1 MNKTKFFSSLLV
13 GLLVTTGLFTSCKDY
28 DDDIKNLQAQIDQKS
43 LKTDLESLKSSLEA
57 KLATLE
63 STLNTKEAALKAE
76 IAKKAN
82 QTDLDALTTVVN
94 GKANQSALDA
104 EIAARVKA
112 IEDLTAEIAGI
123 KTKIATIEATLGT
136 KADQSALDALKLVVD
151 DKADKSALQAAYDE
165 LLAKIAENA
174 QGDQA
179 DEQALQN
186 AIATLTGKIDER
198 LTEAQVKAIVD
209 ESAAA
214 QTVALQALKSEIEG
228 KLESLGLTKADIEK
242 LTDVNNKIAAI
253 EDALKAFTGATTI
266 EEAKE
271 KMQELAEKVNENVA
285 AINILEA
292 FVKKQL
298 TSMVLMPSFYW
309 EGLEAIEVPFASA
322 LTYGIDDTDYKF
334 TYTVNNALGTT
345 TVKVKV
351 ADQMAFNA
359 KDNNGKASLIPTEHS
374 VSGDET
380 YGIWDKNGTLGGGRV
395 GKKNIDDTDAYY
407 LRGKLGN
414 KAKLDSVELSKGGIA
429 KYHYNPSTA
438 DLTGYEFSFFE
449 NDAEVYT
456 RADGNIVAKPRTDG
470 IKAENGTLTVPFD
483 VNGGKLLSMFKA
495 WAASKGTITDA
506 QGNGVGMAAN
516 GNVFG
521 YYPTNDNK
529 GTSFPLPF
537 IAAQMAKGDTIVTS
551 DYGVVVPAE
560 VEIIALADN
569 APLKMI
575 DGKETKFVFDGN
587 NVKDNNEIR
596 ANHLYESVGYDGIV
610 IPNTGVGDN
619 YGAITMPATHEI
631 VYNAK
636 VFDLTKFIE
645 THARY
650 TTYTKYGRNAADTKL
665 TAEELEAMGLHY
677 EYQLIDYWVGEETTS
692 QTAHLVRVN
701 KDGSAT
707 SSDEK
712 DGYFSVRSVD
722 AEGNTMVNEEAT
734 LETVGRE
741 PLIRVLLKT
750 EKGEIVRYG
759 YVKLRIA
766 KDAAQ
771 NMDVAINLG
780 EMWMNCGEEKKVTWA
795 QMENIILRQ
804 INMTKQDF
812 EKAYYLDVVGGFNYM
827 PHINVTGL
835 TPAETAGPLYTS
847 QWQARRFYL
856 KDASKKEYDEVP
868 GLTYDTFGDGDYA
881 KLTKATKDGGYGW
894 NNAINK
900 FGRVWYTPHDN
911 QTTTQNW
918 DQNTNVLVWN
928 LKDMVNSKN
937 TATGAGT
944 EYGSNMTAKAYEQM
958 ISILGATYNNKG
970 VNKDEFSTVVR
981 FVNKNNGTYIYVKL
995 YFEPEKVH
1003 FAYGDINNRVL
1014 DHWYDFKNGYA
1025 ENTADSIE
1033 VYANVPTPALNNNAP
1048 LTVNS
1053 FTKDLKE
1060 YWLNQEIIPTI
1071 YNKDKFSKFAENDIT
1086 FQFRLP
1092 KKGETTTGDK
1102 VDGMYV
1108 NSSTTDFKSG
1118 KIKTYP
1124 GGTETEVDGLYYWE
1138 VKGASGATYK
1148 LYLASGDGLTTVS
1161 AANVKAKA
1169 TSGNKIVA
1177 VKQGKMNQDEIVAT
1191 ITPQGVIKYNGYSTT
1206 TMHTPENVVAA
1217 TTSTPAGASFVAS
1230 SATTL
1235 TPTANVNSA
1244 ATDILNY
1251 MGMYDATGKLIKDD
1265 YLDGQTGAFAAYV
1278 EINVANEACYNPLM
1292 GKNFFNVR
1300 FLRPVNMW
1308 PAKTEWTD
1316 APNDTQIYPLWKLV
1330 YIRDWRQFPVVMLG
1344 AEQQFGEAAKPGTGE
1359 DGETYTGAITGGVN
1373 GVVTYQ
1379 YYNIANLYVN
1389 REEIRSDAYLN
1400 ADNRTILTDPAKI
1413 AALKKVGEI
1422 PALTGTNSATAEKW
1436 EFLKIWRGGNPNNLP
1451 GYEDIEPWADR
1462 YDAYLASQAQAA
1474 GAAATGLQE
1483 SGRPYD
1489 LLAYT
1494 NNSGVVK
1501 EFHIYVP
1508 VSLKYPWGSVT
1519 DWTQKVWA
1527 VITVKPTTGNE

>member
-13 GLLVTTGLFTSCKDY
+13 VALFATASVVTSCKDY
-28 DDDIKNLQAQIDQKS
+28 DDDIKNLQSQIDQKS
-43 LKTDLESLKSSLEA
+43 LKTDLESLKTSLETR
-57 KLATLE
+57 LATLE

-76 IAKKAN
+76 IEKKADK
-82 QTDLDALTTVVN
+82 TDLTAL
-94 GKANQSALDA
+94 AN
-104 EIAARVKA
+104 RVKA
-112 IEDLTAEIAGI
+112 VEDLTAEIAGI

-151 DKADKSALQAAYDE
+151 QKADKTALEAAYNE

-174 QGDQA
+174 QADQA
-179 DEQALQN
+179 DEQALQT
-186 AIATLTGKIDER
+186 AIATLTGKINER

-214 QTVALQALKSEIEG
+214 QTLALNAFKSEIEG

-242 LTDVNNKIAAI
+242 LTDVNNKIAAV

-271 KMQELAEKVNENVA
+271 KMQALAEEVNKNVA

-322 LTYGIDDTDYKF
+322 LTYGVWDKAYEF
-334 TYTVNNALGTT
+334 TYTVNGASGTE

-351 ADQMAFNA
+351 ANQMAFNA
-359 KDNNGKASLIPTEHS
+359 INKKKAVFLPTEHS
-374 VSGDET
+374 TAGDDT
-380 YGIWDKNGTLGGGRV
+380 YGIWDVNGTDGTNSLGLNGRV

-407 LRGKLGN
+407 LRGQLDGW
-414 KAKLDSVELSKGGIA
+414 KADPTKNEAFLDSVELSKGGIA

-483 VNGGKLLSMFKA
+483 VNGGKLLSMFQA

-506 QGNGVGMAAN
+506 QGNGVGMTAN
-516 GNVFG
+516 GTVFG
-521 YYPTNDNK
+521 QYTAGK
-529 GTSFPLPF
+529 SFPLPF

-569 APLKMI
+569 APLEKI
-575 DGKETKFVFDGN
+575 NGKDTKWTFDNGK
-587 NVKDNNEIR
+587 VKDNGVIR

-650 TTYTKYGRNAADTKL
+650 TTYTKYGRNATDTKL

-722 AEGNTMVNEEAT
+722 AEGKTMVNEEAT

-750 EKGEIVRYG
+750 EEGKIVRYG

-771 NMDVAINLG
+771 NMEVAINLG

-812 EKAYYLDVVGGFNYM
+812 EKNYYLDVLGGYQNM
-827 PHINVTGL
+827 PYVSPANM
-835 TPAETAGPLYTS
+835 TPVPQTNGTNDPSGALYTNN
-847 QWQARRFYL
+847 WQAKRFY
-856 KDASKKEYDEVP
+856 KDAKKGYI
-868 GLTYDTFGDGDYA
+868 A
-881 KLTKATKDGGYGW
+881 ATGSDALANLNTMTTADNW
-894 NNAINK
+894 

-911 QTTTQNW
+911 QTTPQNW

-928 LKDMVNSKN
+928 LMESDAAAPYAN
-937 TATGAGT
+937 A
-944 EYGSNMTAKAYEQM
+944 SNMTRAAYERM
-958 ISILGATYNNKG
+958 ITALGATYNNKG

-981 FVNKNNGTYIYVKL
+981 FVNKSNGTFIYVKL
-995 YFEPEKVH
+995 YFAPEKVH

-1014 DHWYDFKNGYA
+1014 DHWYDFANGYA

-1048 LTVNS
+1048 LTVTS
-1053 FTKDLKE
+1053 FKKDLKE
-1060 YWLNQEIIPTI
+1060 YWLQQQIIPTI
-1071 YNKDKFSKFAENDIT
+1071 YNQDKFTKFEENKIT

-1108 NSSTTDFKSG
+1108 NSSTTSFKTG
-1118 KIKTYP
+1118 NVDIYP
-1124 GGTETEVDGLYYWE
+1124 AGTKVTQSDLYYWE
-1138 VKGASGATYK
+1138 VKGASGTTYK
-1148 LYLASGDGLTTVS
+1148 LYLATGNE
-1161 AANVKAKA
+1161 AAATAAATIGVYGAKQV
-1169 TSGNKIVA
+1169 SGNQIVA
-1177 VKQGKMNQDEIVAT
+1177 VKTGKMTRDEIVAT
-1191 ITPQGVIKYNGYSTT
+1191 ITANGVIQYMGYQTT
-1206 TMHTPENVVAA
+1206 TPYTPENVV
-1217 TTSTPAGASFVAS
+1217 TASFVAS

-1235 TPTANVNSA
+1235 TPSENVNSA

-1316 APNDTQIYPLWKLV
+1316 APNDTQVYPLWKLV

-1422 PALTGTNSATAEKW
+1422 PALTGSNTGGTTGTW
-1436 EFLKIWRGGNPNNLP
+1436 EFLKIWRGYNPKD
-1451 GYEDIEPWADR
+1451 YAATADETFDER
-1462 YDAYLASQAQAA
+1462 YNAYLATAAQAA
-1474 GAAATGLQE
+1474 GATATGEKE

-1508 VSLKYPWGSVT
+1508 ISLKYPWGSVT
-1519 DWTQKVWA
+1519 DWTQNVWA

>member
-28 DDDIKNLQAQIDQKS
+28 DDDIKNLQQQIDQKS

-57 KLATLE
+57 RLATLE

-112 IEDLTAEIAGI
+112 VEDLTAEIAGI
-123 KTKIATIEATLGT
+123 KTKLATIEATLGT

-151 DKADKSALQAAYDE
+151 QKADKTALEAAYNE

-174 QGDQA
+174 QGDKA
-179 DEQALQN
+179 DEEALQT
-186 AIATLTGKIDER
+186 AIATLTGKINER

-214 QTVALQALKSEIEG
+214 QTLALEALKTEING

-298 TSMVLMPSFYW
+298 TSMVLMPAFYW

-322 LTYGIDDTDYKF
+322 MTYGIWNKAYEF

-359 KDNNGKASLIPTEHS
+359 TNKDKAVFLPTEHS
-374 VSGDET
+374 VNGDAT

-395 GKKNIDDTDAYY
+395 GGKNINDTVAWYLRSKLDGWNADPKKN
-407 LRGKLGN
+407 
-414 KAKLDSVELSKGGIA
+414 KALLDSVELSKGGIA

-438 DLTGYEFSFFE
+438 NLEGYEFSFFE

-456 RADGNIVAKPRTDG
+456 RAAGAIAATPRKDG
-470 IKAENGTLTVPFD
+470 ITAENGVLTVPFD
-483 VNGGKLLSMFKA
+483 VNGGTLLSMFQA
-495 WAASKGTITDA
+495 WAKSTGKITA
-506 QGNGVGMAAN
+506 EQGNGVGMAAN
-516 GNVFG
+516 GDVFG
-521 YYPTNDNK
+521 QYTAGK
-529 GTSFPLPF
+529 SFPLPF

-569 APLKMI
+569 DPLAVI
-575 DGKETKFVFDGN
+575 GGKDTKFSKVD
-587 NVKDNNEIR
+587 KDSIR
-596 ANHLYESVGYDGIV
+596 ANHLYESTGYNGIV
-610 IPNTGVGDN
+610 IPEGGVGNN

-631 VYNAK
+631 VYNQKA
-636 VFDLTKFIE
+636 FDLSKYIE

-650 TTYTKYGRNAADTKL
+650 TTYTKYGRNAKDTKL
-665 TAEELEAMGLHY
+665 TDEELVAMGLHY

-692 QTAHLVRVN
+692 QTKHLIRVD
-701 KDGSAT
+701 KDGNK
-707 SSDEK
+707 SDDVK
-712 DGYFSVRSVD
+712 SGYFSVRSVD
-722 AEGNTMVNEEAT
+722 AEGNTMADEEAT

-750 EKGEIVRYG
+750 EEGKIVRYG

-771 NMDVAINLG
+771 NMEVAINLG

-804 INMTKQDF
+804 INMTKEDF
-812 EKAYYLDVVGGFNYM
+812 EKAYYLDVLGNYTYM
-827 PHINVTGL
+827 PHINPGTG
-835 TPAETAGPLYTS
+835 ETAGKLYTAN
-847 QWQARRFYL
+847 WEAKRFY
-856 KDASKKEYDEVP
+856 KDAKKGYVLATGNDE
-868 GLTYDTFGDGDYA
+868 LAAADLANMTTD
-881 KLTKATKDGGYGW
+881 
-894 NNAINK
+894 NNW

-928 LKDMVNSKN
+928 LKDKNNSKN
-937 TATGAGT
+937 TGDNAGT
-944 EYGSNMTAKAYEQM
+944 EYGSNMTKAAYNQM
-958 ISILGATYNNKG
+958 IAALGATYNNKG

-981 FVNKNNGTYIYVKL
+981 FVNKSNGTFIYVKL
-995 YFEPEKVH
+995 YFAPEKVH

-1014 DHWYDFKNGYA
+1014 DHWYDFANGYA

-1033 VYANVPTPALNNNAP
+1033 VYANVPTPALNNNNP
-1048 LTVNS
+1048 LTVTS
-1053 FTKDLKE
+1053 FKKDLKE
-1060 YWLNQEIIPTI
+1060 YWLQQQIIPTI
-1071 YNKDKFSKFAENDIT
+1071 YNKDKFGKFAENVIT

-1124 GGTETEVDGLYYWE
+1124 AGDAVEIDGLYYWE
-1138 VKGASGATYK
+1138 VKGASGTTYK
-1148 LYLASGDGLTTVS
+1148 LYLVKGDLT
-1161 AANVKAKA
+1161 ADNVKPKA

-1177 VKQGKMNQDEIVAT
+1177 VKTGKMTQDEIVAT
-1191 ITPQGVIKYNGYSTT
+1191 ITANGVIEYMGYQTT
-1206 TMHTPENVVAA
+1206 TPYTPENVVAA
-1217 TTSTPAGASFVAS
+1217 SFATS

-1235 TPTANVNSA
+1235 TPSADVNSA

-1278 EINVANEACYNPLM
+1278 DIDVANELCYDPLM

-1330 YIRDWRQFPVVMLG
+1330 YIRDWRQFPVVMLD

-1359 DGETYTGAITGGVN
+1359 DGETYKGAITGGVN

-1413 AALKKVGEI
+1413 AALKKVGDI
-1422 PALTGTNSATAEKW
+1422 PALTGSNTGGTTGTW
-1436 EFLKIWRGGNPNNLP
+1436 EFLKIWRGNNPSNLP
-1451 GYEDIEPWADR
+1451 GFMDIEPWADR
-1462 YDAYLASQAQAA
+1462 YDAYLASAAQEA
-1474 GAAATGLQE
+1474 GAAATGLKE

>member
-28 DDDIKNLQAQIDQKS
+28 DDDIKNLQQQIDQKS
-43 LKTDLESLKSSLEA
+43 LKTDLESLKTSLETR
-57 KLATLE
+57 LATLE

-76 IAKKAN
+76 IEKKADK
-82 QTDLDALTTVVN
+82 TDLTAL
-94 GKANQSALDA
+94 AN
-104 EIAARVKA
+104 RVKA
-112 IEDLTAEIAGI
+112 VEDLTAEIAGI

-151 DKADKSALQAAYDE
+151 QKADKTALEAAYNE

-174 QGDQA
+174 QADQA
-179 DEQALQN
+179 DEQALQT
-186 AIATLTGKIDER
+186 AIATLTGKINER
-198 LTEAQVKAIVD
+198 LTEDQVKAIVT

-214 QTVALQALKSEIEG
+214 QTLALNAFKSEIEG

-271 KMQELAEKVNENVA
+271 KMQALAEEVNKNVA

-322 LTYGIDDTDYKF
+322 LTYGVWDKAYEF
-334 TYTVNNALGTT
+334 TYKVNGASGTE

-351 ADQMAFNA
+351 ANQMAFNA
-359 KDNNGKASLIPTEHS
+359 INKKKAVFLPTEHS
-374 VSGDET
+374 VTGDDT
-380 YGIWDKNGTLGGGRV
+380 YGIWDKDGVPSLSGRV

-407 LRGKLGN
+407 LRGKLDGW
-414 KAKLDSVELSKGGIA
+414 KADPKKNEAFLDSVELSKGGIA

-470 IKAENGTLTVPFD
+470 IKAENGVLTVPFD
-483 VNGGKLLSMFKA
+483 VNGGKLLSMFQT

-506 QGNGVGMAAN
+506 QGNGVGMTAD
-516 GNVFG
+516 GTVFG
-521 YYPTNDNK
+521 QYTAGK
-529 GTSFPLPF
+529 SFPLPF

-587 NVKDNNEIR
+587 NVKDNSVIR

-631 VYNAK
+631 VYNQK

-722 AEGNTMVNEEAT
+722 AEGKTMVNEEAT

-750 EKGEIVRYG
+750 EDGKIVRYG

-771 NMDVAINLG
+771 NMEVAINLG

-812 EKAYYLDVVGGFNYM
+812 EKNYYLDVLGGYQNM
-827 PHINVTGL
+827 PYV
-835 TPAETAGPLYTS
+835 TPANMTPVPQTNGTNDPSGALYTNN
-847 QWQARRFYL
+847 WQAKRFY
-856 KDASKKEYDEVP
+856 KDAKKGYIDAT
-868 GLTYDTFGDGDYA
+868 GSDALADLA
-881 KLTKATKDGGYGW
+881 KMTTD
-894 NNAINK
+894 NNW

-911 QTTTQNW
+911 QTTPQNW

-928 LKDMVNSKN
+928 LMES
-937 TATGAGT
+937 GAADPYT
-944 EYGSNMTAKAYEQM
+944 NASNMTRAAYERM
-958 ISILGATYNNKG
+958 ITALGATYNNKG

-981 FVNKNNGTYIYVKL
+981 FVNKSNGTFIYVKL
-995 YFEPEKVH
+995 YFAPEKVH

-1033 VYANVPTPALNNNAP
+1033 VYANVPTPALNNNAA

-1053 FTKDLKE
+1053 FQKDLKE
-1060 YWLNQEIIPTI
+1060 FWLNKEIVPTI

-1092 KKGETTTGDK
+1092 KKGDTTTGDK

-1108 NSSTTDFKSG
+1108 NSYDVDFKSG
-1118 KIKTYP
+1118 NIKTYP
-1124 GGTETEVDGLYYWE
+1124 GGTETTVNDLYYWE
-1138 VKGASGATYK
+1138 VKGISGATYK
-1148 LYLASGDGLTTVS
+1148 LYLASGDDLTTI
-1161 AANVKAKA
+1161 APANVKAKA

-1177 VKQGKMNQDEIVAT
+1177 VKQGKMEQDEIIAT
-1191 ITPQGVIKYNGYSTT
+1191 ITDNGVIKYMGRQNVTVFT
-1206 TMHTPENVVAA
+1206 KEN
-1217 TTSTPAGASFVAS
+1217 TISQPY
-1230 SATTL
+1230 
-1235 TPTANVNSA
+1235 VNSA

-1251 MGMYDATGKLIKDD
+1251 MGMYDATGKLIKDS
-1265 YLDGQTGAFAAYV
+1265 YLDGQAGAFAAYV
-1278 EINVANEACYNPLM
+1278 EILVANEACYNPLM

-1316 APNDTQIYPLWKLV
+1316 APNDTQVYPLWKLV
-1330 YIRDWRQFPVVMLG
+1330 YIRDWRQFPVVPLG
-1344 AEQQFGEAAKPGTGE
+1344 ADQQFGEAAKAGYGE

-1379 YYNIANLYVN
+1379 FYNISNLYVK
-1389 REEIRSDAYLN
+1389 REDIRSDAYLS
-1400 ADNRTILTDPAKI
+1400 ADKRTILTDPAKI
-1413 AALKKVGEI
+1413 EALKSVKEI
-1422 PALTGTNSATAEKW
+1422 PALTGSNTSGTIGDW
-1436 EFLKIWRGGNPNNLP
+1436 QFLKI
-1451 GYEDIEPWADR
+1451 YTADDPQNYAATADETFDER
-1462 YDAYLASQAQAA
+1462 YNAYLATVAQTA
-1474 GAAATGLQE
+1474 GAAATGKAQAT
-1483 SGRPYD
+1483 SWYD
-1489 LLAYT
+1489 VLTYT

-1508 VSLKYPWGSVT
+1508 ISLRYPWGSLT

>member
-28 DDDIKNLQAQIDQKS
+28 DDDIKNLQQQIDQKS

-57 KLATLE
+57 RLATLE

-112 IEDLTAEIAGI
+112 VEDLTAEIAGI

-151 DKADKSALQAAYDE
+151 QKADKTALEAAYNE
-165 LLAKIAENA
+165 LLAKITENA
-174 QGDQA
+174 RGDQA
-179 DEQALQN
+179 DEEALQT
-186 AIATLTGKIDER
+186 AIATLTGKINER

-214 QTVALQALKSEIEG
+214 QTVALETLKSEING

-322 LTYGIDDTDYKF
+322 MTYGIDDTDYKF
-334 TYTVNNALGTT
+334 TYTVQSAAGTE

-359 KDNNGKASLIPTEHS
+359 TNKDKAVFLPTEHS
-374 VSGDET
+374 KNGDAT
-380 YGIWDKNGTLGGGRV
+380 YGIWDEDGTLGGGRV
-395 GKKNIDDTDAYY
+395 GRKNINDTDAWY
-407 LRGKLGN
+407 LRSKLDGWNADPKKN
-414 KAKLDSVELSKGGIA
+414 KALLDSVELSKGGIA

-438 DLTGYEFSFFE
+438 NLEGYEFSFFE

-456 RADGNIVAKPRTDG
+456 RAAGAIAATPRKDG
-470 IKAENGTLTVPFD
+470 ITAENGVLTVPFD
-483 VNGGKLLSMFKA
+483 VKGGTLLSMFQA
-495 WAASKGTITDA
+495 WAKSTGNITA
-506 QGNGVGMAAN
+506 EQGNGVGMAAD
-516 GNVFG
+516 GTVFG
-521 YYPTNDNK
+521 QYTAGK
-529 GTSFPLPF
+529 SFPLPF

-587 NVKDNNEIR
+587 NVKDNNVIR
-596 ANHLYESVGYDGIV
+596 ANHLYESVGYDGII
-610 IPNTGVGDN
+610 IPETGVGDN

-631 VYNAK
+631 VYNQK

-665 TAEELEAMGLHY
+665 TAEELELMGLHY
-677 EYQLIDYWVGEETTS
+677 EYQLVDYWVGEETTS

-722 AEGNTMVNEEAT
+722 AEGKTMVNEEAT

-750 EKGEIVRYG
+750 EDGKIVRYG

-771 NMDVAINLG
+771 NMEVAINLG

-804 INMTKQDF
+804 LNMTKQDF
-812 EKAYYLDVVGGFNYM
+812 EKAYYLDVLEGYQNM
-827 PHINVTGL
+827 PYVSPNNMNPKPQTNGVDDPSG
-835 TPAETAGPLYTS
+835 ALYTNG
-847 QWQARRFYL
+847 WQAKRFY
-856 KDASKKEYDEVP
+856 KDAKKGYID
-868 GLTYDTFGDGDYA
+868 
-881 KLTKATKDGGYGW
+881 ATGSDALD
-894 NNAINK
+894 NLNK
-900 FGRVWYTPHDN
+900 MTTADNWFGRVWYTPHDN
-911 QTTTQNW
+911 QTTPQNW

-928 LKDMVNSKN
+928 LMESNAAAPYAN
-937 TATGAGT
+937 A
-944 EYGSNMTAKAYEQM
+944 SNMTKDAYNQM
-958 ISILGATYNNKG
+958 IAALGATYNNKG

-981 FVNKNNGTYIYVKL
+981 FVNKSNGTFIYVKL
-995 YFEPEKVH
+995 YFAPEKVH

-1014 DHWYDFKNGYA
+1014 DHWYDFANGYA

-1033 VYANVPTPALNNNAP
+1033 VYANVPTPALNNNQP
-1048 LTVNS
+1048 LTVTS
-1053 FTKDLKE
+1053 FKKDLKE
-1060 YWLNQEIIPTI
+1060 YWLQQQIIPTI
-1071 YNKDKFSKFAENDIT
+1071 YNKDKFGKFAENVIT

-1108 NSSTTDFKSG
+1108 NSSTTDFKTG
-1118 KIKTYP
+1118 KIKIQGADRDKTQ
-1124 GGTETEVDGLYYWE
+1124 YWE
-1138 VKGASGATYK
+1138 VKGASGATYQ
-1148 LYLASGDGLTTVS
+1148 LYLAVGEETANPTLGAYSGEF
-1161 AANVKAKA
+1161 
-1169 TSGNKIVA
+1169 GNQIVA
-1177 VKQGKMNQDEIVAT
+1177 VKTGKMTQDEIVAT
-1191 ITPQGVIKYNGYSTT
+1191 ITANGVIQYMGYQATT
-1206 TMHTPENVVAA
+1206 PNTPENVV
-1217 TTSTPAGASFVAS
+1217 TASFATS

-1235 TPTANVNSA
+1235 TPSANVNSA

-1278 EINVANEACYNPLM
+1278 DIDVANNACYDPLM

-1413 AALKKVGEI
+1413 AALKKVGDI

>member
-28 DDDIKNLQAQIDQKS
+28 DDDIKNLQQQIDQKS
-43 LKTDLESLKSSLEA
+43 LKTDLESLKTSLETR
-57 KLATLE
+57 LATLE

-76 IAKKAN
+76 IEKKADK
-82 QTDLDALTTVVN
+82 T
-94 GKANQSALDA
+94 ALDA
-104 EIAARVKA
+104 EIAARVQA
-112 IEDLTAEIAGI
+112 VVDLTAEIDGI
-123 KTKIATIEATLGT
+123 KTKLATIEATLATIETTLAT
-136 KADQSALDALKLVVD
+136 KADQSALDALKLDVD
-151 DKADKSALQAAYDE
+151 KKADKTALQAAYDE

-214 QTVALQALKSEIEG
+214 QKVALEALKSEINGE
-228 KLESLGLTKADIEK
+228 LESLGLTKADIEK

-253 EDALKAFTGATTI
+253 EDALKAFTGAETI

-271 KMQELAEKVNENVA
+271 KMQELAEKINKNMD

-292 FVKKQL
+292 WVKKQL
-298 TSMVLMPSFYW
+298 ASMVLMPSFYW

-334 TYTVNNALGTT
+334 TYTVESAAGTE

-359 KDNNGKASLIPTEHS
+359 KNAKDAKNPVTFLIPTEHS
-374 VSGDET
+374 VNGDAD
-380 YGIWDKNGTLGGGRV
+380 YGIWDLNGTLGGGRV
-395 GKKNIDDTDAYY
+395 GNKNIDDTDAYY
-407 LRGKLGN
+407 LRSKAATKLGIT
-414 KAKLDSVELSKGGIA
+414 AAQSQLDSVELSKGAIA

-438 DLTGYEFSFFE
+438 DMAGYEFSFFE

-456 RADGNIVAKPRTDG
+456 RAAGAIEAKPRTDG
-470 IKAENGTLTVPFD
+470 IKAENGVLTVPFD
-483 VNGGKLLSMFKA
+483 VNGGTLLSMFKA
-495 WAASKGTITDA
+495 WAASKGIITDA
-506 QGNGVGMAAN
+506 QGNGVGMTAN

-521 YYPTNDNK
+521 YYPTDDNN
-529 GTSFPLPF
+529 GASFPLPF

-569 APLKMI
+569 APLEKI
-575 DGKETKFVFDGN
+575 NGKDTKWTFDNGK
-587 NVKDNNEIR
+587 VKDNGVIR

-631 VYNAK
+631 VYNQK

-665 TAEELEAMGLHY
+665 TAEELGLMGLHY
-677 EYQLIDYWVGEETTS
+677 EYQLVDYWVGEETTS

-771 NMDVAINLG
+771 NMEVAINLG
-780 EMWMNCGEEKKVTWA
+780 EMWMNCGEEKKVTWY

-812 EKAYYLDVVGGFNYM
+812 EKAYYLDVLGGYQNM
-827 PHINVTGL
+827 PYVSPNNMNPKPQTNGDDD
-835 TPAETAGPLYTS
+835 PSGALYTIG
-847 QWQARRFYL
+847 WQAKRFY
-856 KDASKKEYDEVP
+856 KDAKKGYIDATGNDE
-868 GLTYDTFGDGDYA
+868 LTQ
-881 KLTKATKDGGYGW
+881 KLDKMTATD
-894 NNAINK
+894 NR

-911 QTTTQNW
+911 QTTPQNW

-928 LKDMVNSKN
+928 LMESNAAAPYAN
-937 TATGAGT
+937 A
-944 EYGSNMTAKAYEQM
+944 SNMTAAAYERM
-958 ISILGATYNNKG
+958 ITALGATYNNKG

-981 FVNKNNGTYIYVKL
+981 FVNKNNGTFIYVKL
-995 YFEPEKVH
+995 YFAPEKVH

-1060 YWLNQEIIPTI
+1060 FWLNQEIIPTI
-1071 YNKDKFSKFAENDIT
+1071 YNKDKFTKFADNGIT

-1092 KKGETTTGDK
+1092 KKGDTTTGDK

-1108 NSSTTDFKSG
+1108 NSYDVDYKSG

-1124 GGTETEVDGLYYWE
+1124 GGTETEVDDLYYWE
-1138 VKGASGATYK
+1138 VKGISGATYK
-1148 LYLASGDGLTTVS
+1148 LYLASGDDLTTVA

-1177 VKQGKMNQDEIVAT
+1177 VMTGDMTQDEIIAT
-1191 ITPQGVIKYNGYSTT
+1191 ITPQGVIKYMGRTG
-1206 TMHTPENVVAA
+1206 V
-1217 TTSTPAGASFVAS
+1217 TTSTPEN
-1230 SATTL
+1230 TINH
-1235 TPTANVNSA
+1235 PDVNSA

-1251 MGMYDATGKLIKDD
+1251 MGMYDATGKLIKDS
-1265 YLDGQTGAFAAYV
+1265 YLDGQAGAFAAYV
-1278 EINVANEACYNPLM
+1278 EILVANEACYNPLM

-1316 APNDTQIYPLWKLV
+1316 APNDTQVYPLWKLV
-1330 YIRDWRQFPVVMLG
+1330 YIRDWRQFPVVPLG
-1344 AEQQFGEAAKPGTGE
+1344 ADQQFGEAAKAGYGE
-1359 DGETYTGAITGGVN
+1359 DGETYTGAITSGVN

-1379 YYNIANLYVN
+1379 FYSISNLYVK
-1389 REEIRSDAYLN
+1389 REDIRSDAYLS
-1400 ADNRTILTDPAKI
+1400 ADKRTILTDPAKI
-1413 AALKKVGEI
+1413 EALKSVEDI
-1422 PALTGTNSATAEKW
+1422 PALTGTNAGTQGRW
-1436 EFLKIWRGGNPNNLP
+1436 EFLKIYAANDPQ
-1451 GYEDIEPWADR
+1451 GYAATADETFDER
-1462 YDAYLASQAQAA
+1462 YNAYLATVASTAGADKTGKAQA
-1474 GAAATGLQE
+1474 TKWH
-1483 SGRPYD
+1483 D
-1489 LLAYT
+1489 VLAYT

-1508 VSLKYPWGSVT
+1508 ISLRYPWGSLT

>member
-28 DDDIKNLQAQIDQKS
+28 DDDIKNLQQQIDQKS

-57 KLATLE
+57 RLATLE

-112 IEDLTAEIAGI
+112 VEDLTAEIAGI
-123 KTKIATIEATLGT
+123 KTKLATIEATLGT

-151 DKADKSALQAAYDE
+151 KKADQSALQAAYDE

-174 QGDQA
+174 QGDKA
-179 DEQALQN
+179 DEQALQT

-214 QTVALQALKSEIEG
+214 QTLALQALKSEINE

-253 EDALKAFTGATTI
+253 EDALKAFTGAETI

-334 TYTVNNALGTT
+334 TYTVQSAAGTE

-359 KDNNGKASLIPTEHS
+359 KNAKDAKNPKTFLIPTEHS
-374 VSGDET
+374 VAGDAD
-380 YGIWDKNGTLGGGRV
+380 YGIWDLNGTLGEGRV
-395 GKKNIDDTDAYY
+395 GNKNIDDTDAYY
-407 LRGKLGN
+407 LRGKAATKLGIT
-414 KAKLDSVELSKGGIA
+414 AAQSQLDSVELSKGGIA

-438 DLTGYEFSFFE
+438 NLEGYEFSFFE

-456 RADGNIVAKPRTDG
+456 RAAGAIAATPRKDG
-470 IKAENGTLTVPFD
+470 ITAENGVLTVPFD
-483 VNGGKLLSMFKA
+483 VNGGTLLSMFKA

-506 QGNGVGMAAN
+506 QGNGVGMTAN

-521 YYPTNDNK
+521 YYPTDDNK
-529 GTSFPLPF
+529 GASFPLPF

-587 NVKDNNEIR
+587 NVKDNNVIR

-722 AEGNTMVNEEAT
+722 AEGKTMVNEEAT

-750 EKGEIVRYG
+750 EDGKIVRYG

-771 NMDVAINLG
+771 NMEVAINLG

-804 INMTKQDF
+804 LNMTKQDF
-812 EKAYYLDVVGGFNYM
+812 EKAYYLDVLEGYQNM
-827 PHINVTGL
+827 PYVSPNNMNPKPQTNGNDD
-835 TPAETAGPLYTS
+835 PSGALYTNG
-847 QWQARRFYL
+847 WQAKRFY
-856 KDASKKEYDEVP
+856 KDAKKGYID
-868 GLTYDTFGDGDYA
+868 
-881 KLTKATKDGGYGW
+881 ATGSDALA
-894 NNAINK
+894 NLNK
-900 FGRVWYTPHDN
+900 MTTADNWFGRVWYTPHDN
-911 QTTTQNW
+911 QTTPQNW

-928 LKDMVNSKN
+928 LMESNAAAPYAN
-937 TATGAGT
+937 A
-944 EYGSNMTAKAYEQM
+944 SNMTKAAYNQM
-958 ISILGATYNNKG
+958 IAALGATYNNKG

-1060 YWLNQEIIPTI
+1060 FWLNQEIVPTI
-1071 YNKDKFSKFAENDIT
+1071 YNKDKFTKFGENGIT

-1092 KKGETTTGDK
+1092 KKGDTTTGDK

-1138 VKGASGATYK
+1138 VKGISGATYK
-1148 LYLASGDGLTTVS
+1148 LYLASGDDLTTVA

-1177 VKQGKMNQDEIVAT
+1177 VKQGQMTQDEIVAT
-1191 ITPQGVIKYNGYSTT
+1191 ITTDGVIKYMGRTNVTSF
-1206 TMHTPENVVAA
+1206 TPEN
-1217 TTSTPAGASFVAS
+1217 TISQPA
-1230 SATTL
+1230 
-1235 TPTANVNSA
+1235 VNSA

-1251 MGMYDATGKLIKDD
+1251 MGMYDATGKLIKDS
-1265 YLDGQTGAFAAYV
+1265 YLDGQAGAFAAYV
-1278 EINVANEACYNPLM
+1278 EILVANEACYNPLM

-1316 APNDTQIYPLWKLV
+1316 APNDTQVYPLWKLV
-1330 YIRDWRQFPVVMLG
+1330 YIRDWRQFPVVPLG
-1344 AEQQFGEAAKPGTGE
+1344 ADQQFGEAAKAGYGE

-1379 YYNIANLYVN
+1379 FYNISNLYVK
-1389 REEIRSDAYLN
+1389 REDIRSDAYLS
-1400 ADNRTILTDPAKI
+1400 ADKRTILTDPAKI
-1413 AALKKVGEI
+1413 EALKSVEEI
-1422 PALTGTNSATAEKW
+1422 PALTGSNTSGTIGDW
-1436 EFLKIWRGGNPNNLP
+1436 EFLKI
-1451 GYEDIEPWADR
+1451 YTAEDPQNYAATADETFDER
-1462 YDAYLASQAQAA
+1462 YNAYLATVAQTA
-1474 GAAATGLQE
+1474 GAAATGKAQAT
-1483 SGRPYD
+1483 RWYD
-1489 LLAYT
+1489 VLTYT

-1508 VSLKYPWGSVT
+1508 ISLRYPWGSLT